1 MKLGLDRDD
10 IVVKRRVR
18 QKIEL
23 IAEEDASTRAP
34 TDADLSAYLAANQA
48 RFVQP
53 AILTFEQVFL
63 GPSTS
68 GPAVVQAV
76 AVTREALRN
85 GTDPEALGK
94 PTLLPLRMTQTPAD
108 LVARDF
114 GDSFAAALEKA
125 PVGEWAGPIDS
136 SFGAHYVRVSDRT
149 PAVAPQLAAVRDHV
163 VREWENERRQ
173 RARTD
178 AYAKMRG
185 EYEVSIEAK
194 PTGTAMRKRCLVL
207 VAVALLSD
215 AAPARADEFK
225 PGYLQLT
232 QLDHQTYDVLWKI
245 PAIDESTTL
254 KVKPQ
259 FPDGTEALT
268 EVRST
273 FSRGVTVLRWR
284 IRVPEGLDGK
294 AIFFSQ
300 LSETRI
306 DVLARLV
313 RLDGTVQLERILPV
327 SPSFVG
333 KPSPGPLEV
342 VTTYTVLGIEHI
354 LSGFDH
360 LLFVLALVLLVQ
372 GTRRLL
378 VTITAFTAAHS
389 LTLAGAT
396 LGWLHVPGPP
406 VEASIALSIVFVAS
420 EIVHARQGRYSVTQH
435 YPWVVAFTFGL
446 LHGFGFAGALA
457 EVGLPQSSIPIALL
471 FFNVGV
477 EIGQLVFVGAV
488 LAVMAVGWRAG
499 QRLRLLAAGLAL
511 AHRAVCDWRPRE
523 FLAGGTS
530 RRVLTPR
537 SGDLSPYRE
546 ARSWK
551 PLDDHI

>member
-1 MKLGLDRDD
+1 M
-10 IVVKRRVR
+10 
-18 QKIEL
+18 
-23 IAEEDASTRAP
+23 
-34 TDADLSAYLAANQA
+34 
-48 RFVQP
+48 
-53 AILTFEQVFL
+53 
-63 GPSTS
+63 
-68 GPAVVQAV
+68 
-76 AVTREALRN
+76 
-85 GTDPEALGK
+85 
-94 PTLLPLRMTQTPAD
+94 
-108 LVARDF
+108 
-114 GDSFAAALEKA
+114 
-125 PVGEWAGPIDS
+125 
-136 SFGAHYVRVSDRT
+136 RT
-149 PAVAPQLAAVRDHV
+149 
-163 VREWENERRQ
+163 
-173 RARTD
+173 
-178 AYAKMRG
+178 
-185 EYEVSIEAK
+185 
-194 PTGTAMRKRCLVL
+194 RCLVL
-207 VAVALLSD
+207 VALALLSD
-215 AAPARADEFK
+215 AAPTRADEFK

-232 QLDHQTYDVLWKI
+232 QLDYQTYDVLWKI

-259 FPDGTEALT
+259 FPTGTEALT

-327 SPSFVG
+327 SPSFIG
-333 KPSPGPLEV
+333 SASPGRLEV
-342 VTTYTVLGIEHI
+342 VRTYTILGIEHI

-396 LGWLHVPGPP
+396 LGWVQVPGPP
-406 VEASIALSIVFVAS
+406 VEASIALSIVFIAS

-446 LHGFGFAGALA
+446 LHGFGFAGTLA

-477 EIGQLVFVGAV
+477 EIGQLLFVGAV
-488 LAVMAVGWRAG
+488 LAVMTVGSRVGQRRRLAQPTWLWRIAPYAVGGIASFWLVERI
-499 QRLRLLAAGLAL
+499 AA
-511 AHRAVCDWRPRE
+511 
-523 FLAGGTS
+523 F
-530 RRVLTPR
+530 
-537 SGDLSPYRE
+537 
-546 ARSWK
+546 
-551 PLDDHI
+551 